1 MRRRLI
7 VSVVAIAGLMAV
19 LAGPARADEDK
30 KPDATLTLSEGS
42 VAVGIGWSW
51 GKGTL
56 SFQGKTYPVKID
68 GLAVAEV
75 GVTKAEATGNVY
87 NLKSLDDLD
96 GVYAAASAGGTAGKG
111 MSVTSLRN
119 SKGVVINL
127 TSTTKGAS
135 IKVAA
140 EGLKI
145 KLQK

>member
-19 LAGPARADEDK
+19 LAGSARAEDK
-30 KPDATLTLSEGS
+30 KPDATISLSEGS

-56 SFQGKTYPVKID
+56 SYQGKTYSVKID

-87 NLKSLDDLD
+87 NLTSLDDLD

-135 IKVAA
+135 LKIAA